1 MNRTER
7 RQKGSKERPKTYT
20 LTLEQI
26 TRMKQEAADEA
37 YNRIMAA
44 MEQEI
49 SRQVLEADRQYSTDL
64 DAALLWTLH
73 LQLGFGRQRLR
84 KFWEAFLAEHEFL
97 RAVYGNGEPTAAK
110 FREYLAGIGVDIEA
124 WKEEEHNNA
133 EQY

>member
-84 KFWEAFLAEHEFL
+84 KFWE
-97 RAVYGNGEPTAAK
+97 
-110 FREYLAGIGVDIEA
+110 YLAGIGVDIEA